1 MLRAALSPLIP
12 LAPVFLRELR
22 LSHRR
27 VGNWRTNWKWVIT
40 VLGASAM
47 VVGMVHQSVSSIWH
61 LAQFISPL
69 ASAVMMMM
77 PLGFA
82 ADRQAGHQALLRLTG
97 LGPFAVFGAS
107 VAGSLCRLME
117 LWLFSIP
124 VMLVAMRMLRVRPQI
139 ALLHLAILGA
149 FLVWLATLR
158 ILGVAVAR
166 TRSGTIPIAIAAAA
180 CLFVPIALETWGS
193 KHLGPGLNA
202 VLQVAGGIQDWA
214 ELHHASRVRASTAPL
229 WRVLAR
235 LGFWIV
241 LWLGIAAWCFRRDWL
256 AAEDGQPSESR
267 WRRWLR
273 RLARDRDTSA
283 TRVLS
288 ENLPYRIRFPTAGSW
303 RAIEWGLAAVLGIA
317 AIALTVTVSWRVLPF
332 ILVLAVSLVD
342 MIAHVAVSIP
352 VAEDRQA
359 GVFELLFTTPL
370 RPAGVLS
377 AADRSGRD
385 IVRTAIPPGLTLAAL
400 AAALA
405 VWQVPPA
412 DRATHHE
419 WILLVSQ
426 FSWPISYAL
435 GLAFLPFRLP
445 ASQAANT
452 GEPFHAYSP
461 PPTAVMMPI
470 VAGLG
475 VWGIQEFGPE
485 AQLGIAIGGTLFW
498 VIMLLVREQIAAS
511 KGLND
516 EEFRTVA
523 AAPLPPEGFREK
535 DTRNTKPWVPEDFH
549 R

>member
-12 LAPVFLRELR
+12 LAPVFLRELQ
-22 LSHRR
+22 LSYRR
-27 VGNWRTNWKWVIT
+27 VGNWRTNWKWVIS
-40 VLGASAM
+40 VLGASA
-47 VVGMVHQSVSSIWH
+47 VVVVIVHQSVSSFWN

-69 ASAVMMMM
+69 ASAVMVMM

-124 VMLVAMRMLRVRPQI
+124 VMLVAMRLERVRPQI
-139 ALLHLAILGA
+139 ALLHLTILGA
-149 FLVWLATLR
+149 FLIWLATLR

-180 CLFVPIALETWGS
+180 CLVVPIALETWGS

-214 ELHHASRVRASTAPL
+214 ELHHASRIRASTAPL

-256 AAEDGQPSESR
+256 AAEDGEATESW

-273 RLARDRDTSA
+273 RLARDRDTTAS
-283 TRVLS
+283 RVFP
-288 ENLPYRIRFPTAGSW
+288 ENFPYRIRFPTAGSW
-303 RAIEWGLAAVLGIA
+303 RAIEWGLAAVLGVV
-317 AIALTVTVSWRVLPF
+317 AIALTATVSWRVLPF
-332 ILVLAVSLVD
+332 MLMLAVSLVD
-342 MIAHVAVSIP
+342 LIAHVAASIP
-352 VAEDRQA
+352 VAEDRHA

-370 RPAGVLS
+370 RPSGVLT
-377 AADRSGRD
+377 AADQAGRD
-385 IVRTAIPPGLTLAAL
+385 IVRTALAPALTLAAMT
-400 AAALA
+400 AALV
-405 VWQVPPA
+405 VWQLPPE
-412 DRATHHE
+412 DRATNHE

-426 FSWPISYAL
+426 FSWPLIYAIA
-435 GLAFLPFRLP
+435 LAFLPFKLP

-461 PPTAVMMPI
+461 PPTAVILPI
-470 VAGLG
+470 VAGLAS
-475 VWGIQEFGPE
+475 WGIQEFGPE
-485 AQLGIAIGGTLFW
+485 AQLGIAVGGTFSL
-498 VIMLLVREQIAAS
+498 VVLLLLREQMAAS
-511 KGLND
+511 KGLTD

-523 AAPLPPEGFREK
+523 AAPVPPEGFRDR
-535 DTRNTKPWVPEDFH
+535 DTRNTKPWVPEDFQ

>member
-1 MLRAALSPLIP
+1 MLRAALSPLIA
-12 LAPVFLRELR
+12 LVPVFLRELR
-22 LSHRR
+22 LSYRR
-27 VGNWRTNWKWVIT
+27 VGNWRTNWKWVIS
-40 VLGASAM
+40 VLGASA
-47 VVGMVHQSVSSIWH
+47 VVVVMVHQLVSSFWN

-69 ASAVMMMM
+69 ASAVMVMM

-124 VMLVAMRMLRVRPQI
+124 VLLVAMRLERVRPQI

-149 FLVWLATLR
+149 FLIWLATLR

-180 CLFVPIALETWGS
+180 CLILPIVLEGWGS
-193 KHLGPGLNA
+193 KRLGPGPNA
-202 VLQVAGGIQDWA
+202 FLQVTGGIQDWA
-214 ELHHASRVRASTAPL
+214 ELHRASRIHAPTAPL

-256 AAEDGQPSESR
+256 AAEDGHPTESR

-273 RLARDRDTSA
+273 RLARNRDTSA
-283 TRVLS
+283 TRVPPDR
-288 ENLPYRIRFPTAGSW
+288 LPYRIRFPTAGSW
-303 RAIEWGLAAVLGIA
+303 RAIEWGLAAVLGFSA
-317 AIALTVTVSWRVLPF
+317 FALTTTVSWRVLPF
-332 ILVLAVSLVD
+332 LLVLAVSLVD
-342 MIAHVAVSIP
+342 LMTHVAVSIP

-370 RPAGVLS
+370 RPSGVLS
-377 AADRSGRD
+377 AADQAGRD
-385 IVRTAIPPGLTLAAL
+385 IVRTALAPGLVLAAL

-405 VWQVPPA
+405 VWQVPPE
-412 DRATHHE
+412 DRATNHE
-419 WILLVSQ
+419 WTLLVSQ
-426 FSWPISYAL
+426 FSWPLVYAL
-435 GLAFLPFRLP
+435 ALAFLPFKLP

-461 PPTAVMMPI
+461 PPTAVILPI
-470 VAGLG
+470 VAGLAG
-475 VWGIQEFGPE
+475 WGIQEFGPA
-485 AQLGIAIGGTLFW
+485 AQLGIAVGGTFSL
-498 VIMLLVREQIAAS
+498 VVMLLVREQMAAS
-511 KGLND
+511 KGLTD

-523 AAPLPPEGFREK
+523 AAPVPPEGFR
-535 DTRNTKPWVPEDFH
+535 DRDARNTKPWVPEDFQ

>member
-1 MLRAALSPLIP
+1 MLRAAFSSLIP

-22 LSHRR
+22 LSYRR
-27 VGNWRTNWKWVIT
+27 IGNWRTNWKWVVS
-40 VLGASAM
+40 VLGASA
-47 VVGMVHQSVSSIWH
+47 VVVLLVHQSGASYWN

-69 ASAVMMMM
+69 ATAVMVMM

-82 ADRQAGHQALLRLTG
+82 ADRQAGHQAMLRLTG

-124 VMLVAMRMLRVRPQI
+124 VLLVAMRLERVRPQI

-149 FLVWLATLR
+149 FLIWLASLR

-166 TRSGTIPIAIAAAA
+166 TRSGTIPIAITAAA
-180 CLFVPIALETWGS
+180 CLVVPVALEAWGS
-193 KHLGPGLNA
+193 NRLSPGLNA
-202 VLQVAGGIQDWA
+202 FLQVAGGFQDFA
-214 ELHHASRVRASTAPL
+214 ELHHASRIRASTAPL

-241 LWLGIAAWCFRRDWL
+241 LWLGIAALCFRRDWL
-256 AAEDGQPSESR
+256 AAEDGQPMESR
-267 WRRWLR
+267 RRHWLR
-273 RLARDRDTSA
+273 RLARNRDA
-283 TRVLS
+283 TARCVLP
-288 ENLPYRIRFPTAGSW
+288 EGLPYRIRFPTAGSW
-303 RAIEWGLAAVLGIA
+303 RAIEWGLAAMLGAA
-317 AIALTVTVSWRVLPF
+317 AIALTATVSWRVLPF
-332 ILVLAVSLVD
+332 LLVLAVSLVD
-342 MIAHVAVSIP
+342 LMAHVAVSIP

-359 GVFELLFTTPL
+359 GVFELLFTTSL
-370 RPAGVLS
+370 RPSSVLS

-385 IVRTAIPPGLTLAAL
+385 IVRTALAPGLTLAAL

-412 DRATHHE
+412 DRATNHE

-426 FSWPISYAL
+426 FSWPLGYAL
-435 GLAFLPFRLP
+435 ALAFLPFKLP

-461 PPTAVMMPI
+461 PPTAVVLPI
-470 VAGLG
+470 VAGLAG
-475 VWGIQEFGPE
+475 WGIQEFGSE
-485 AQLGIAIGGTLFW
+485 AQLGIATVGTFLLG
-498 VIMLLVREQIAAS
+498 VTLLVREQIAAS

-523 AAPLPPEGFREK
+523 AAPLPPEGFR
-535 DTRNTKPWVPEDFH
+535 DRDSRNTKPWVPEDFQ